1 MEVKFAPPSDPDDDY
16 YLLNCFVCEE
26 MAKPGQV
33 PIGSA
38 TLIPIRP
45 TILRITIISLM
56 TFSIMTL
63 RICYTQPKQH
73 MV

>member
-33 PIGSA
+33 PIG
-38 TLIPIRP
+38 P
-45 TILRITIISLM
+45 M
-56 TFSIMTL
+56 TFSIKDSMEEN
-63 RICYTQPKQH
+63 QA
-73 MV
+73 